1 MIAIDLSLMLSAKDK
16 EAIARAA
23 EIEAAMGDARSYLAA
38 TDWYVARFAETG
50 TPIPDEVRAKRDAA
64 RSSL

>member
-23 EIEAAMGDARSYLAA
+23 EIEAAMADARSYLAA